1 MASDLSDISDFGN
14 RLQYLFRR
22 IDGALSQRLDDD
34 LRPYGIT
41 QGQLSALAQL
51 HVARPGALSGAELSH
66 RAGITPQ
73 SMSTALAG
81 LLSRGLVARE
91 PSPGHGRRLD
101 VRITDAGAEL
111 LLEVQ
116 RVTAERDAGM
126 DLGLDD
132 REEEELRALLRRVA
146 ERLGV
151 YLPAR

>member
-73 SMSTALAG
+73 SMSTAIAG

-126 DLGLDD
+126 DLGLDR
-132 REEEELRALLRRVA
+132 REEEELRGLLRRVA

-151 YLPAR
+151 YLPTR